1 MRIVGLWCVLALVGS
16 LLTDADSLAQDKE
29 SAVIE
34 ICIVCHGEDGSA
46 PNFDDVPIIA
56 GTPAT
61 HIEEAI
67 YSYQDGARRCIE
79 EPAMC
84 EAVFALTDEDVG
96 IAADY
101 FSSQKRVTSGE
112 PYNDRL
118 AMQGRRLHRDH
129 CIRCHA
135 RPEEKRAADA
145 LGIPLHGQRSAYLRY
160 ALKSYYNGDRETLIP
175 QMAEKLALLSE
186 DDIEALINFYASYV
200 PPATTR

>member
-1 MRIVGLWCVLALVGS
+1 MRIVKLCALTLVGS
-16 LLTDADSLAQDKE
+16 LLLTLDALAQDE
-29 SAVIE
+29 QSAVIG

-67 YSYQDGARRCIE
+67 YSYQDGARRCID

-84 EAVFALTDEDVG
+84 EAVFPLTDEEIG

-101 FSSQKRVTSGE
+101 FASQKRVMSGE

-118 AMQGRRLHRDH
+118 AMRGRRLHRDH

-135 RPEEKRAADA
+135 RPEEERAEDA

-160 ALKSYYNGDRETLIP
+160 AFATYYSGDRQTLIP
-175 QMAEKLALLSE
+175 QMAEKMALLTE
-186 DDIEALINFYASYV
+186 DDIEALINFYASYS
-200 PPATTR
+200 P

>member
-1 MRIVGLWCVLALVGS
+1 MRIFKLCVLTLIGSFLFTFDALAEDE
-16 LLTDADSLAQDKE
+16 T
-29 SAVIE
+29 SAVLG

-67 YSYQDGARRCIE
+67 YSYQDGARRCID

-84 EAVFALTDEDVG
+84 EAVFPLTDEEVG

-101 FSSQKRVTSGE
+101 FASQKRVMSGE

-118 AMQGRRLHRDH
+118 AMKGRRLHREH

-135 RPEEKRAADA
+135 RPDEKRAEDA
-145 LGIPLHGQRSAYLRY
+145 LGIPLHGQRSAYLEY
-160 ALKSYYNGDRETLIP
+160 AFATYYSGDRETLIP
-175 QMAEKLALLSE
+175 QMAEKLALLTA
-186 DDIEALINFYASYV
+186 DDIEALINFYASYS
-200 PPATTR
+200 P